1 MSRIKA
7 RAKGARVELEA
18 INLLKEAGVPA
29 VRVPLSGHAG
39 GQFGGDIAI
48 GKKRYEVKAR
58 NNGFKQLYQWLKGVD
73 GLIVKGDREVPLAV
87 IPLADYAALLA
98 DKEWDRI

>member
-1 MSRIKA
+1 MSKIKT
-7 RAKGARVELEA
+7 RRKGARVELEA
-18 INLLKEAGVPA
+18 LNVLKEAGVPA

-48 GKKRYEVKAR
+48 GDKRLEVKAR
-58 NNGFKQLYQWLKGVD
+58 NNGFKQLYQWLEGVD

-87 IPLADYAALLA
+87 IPLEDFAALLA
-98 DKEWDRI
+98 EQEWNR